1 MAVSG
6 DRGAALVVTLLAMTL
21 VTALG
26 IGIMILADTER
37 LVAANFERSV
47 ETLYAADAMAG
58 RTIGDLRGA
67 ADWNVILAGGVHS
80 AFSEA
85 TRSPRL
91 PSGVTLN
98 LDAITAEV
106 QSQSDALG
114 PAGPNRPV
122 WRLFAWGPLAQLP
135 AASSD
140 QYGAAWVADD
150 RFENDGNAA
159 VDGNDVIA
167 IHAEAYGW
175 SGARRVVE
183 VIVSR
188 RPAACEP
195 AGDYWVASATPISTL
210 TALRSRI
217 PDLSD
222 LQNCNHS
229 GPPEAPRLLSW
240 REVR

>member
-1 MAVSG
+1 MSG
-6 DRGAALVVTLLAMTL
+6 DRGAALVVTLLAMAL

-26 IGIMILADTER
+26 IGIMILADSER
-37 LVAANFERSV
+37 LVAANYERSN

-67 ADWNVILAGGVHS
+67 ADWNAILAGGVQS
-80 AFSEA
+80 AFADA

-98 LDAITAEV
+98 LDAITADV

-114 PAGPNRPV
+114 PAGPNRPI
-122 WRLFAWGPLAQLP
+122 WRLFAWGPLARL

-150 RFENDGNAA
+150 RFEIDGNAGA
-159 VDGNDVIA
+159 DANNVVA

-183 VIVSR
+183 LVVGR
-188 RPAACEP
+188 RAAACES
-195 AGDYWVASATPISTL
+195 AGGYWLASLRPTSTM

-222 LQNCNHS
+222 LQNCNSS
-229 GPPEAPRLLSW
+229 GPPEVPRLLSW

>member
-1 MAVSG
+1 MSG
-6 DRGAALVVTLLAMTL
+6 DRGAALIVTLLALAL
-21 VTALG
+21 VAALG
-26 IGIMILADTER
+26 IGIMELANTER
-37 LVAANFERSV
+37 LVAANYERSV
-47 ETLYAADAMAG
+47 ETLYAADAIAA
-58 RTIGDLRGA
+58 RTIGDLRAA
-67 ADWNVILAGGVHS
+67 ADWSAILAGSVQS
-80 AFSEA
+80 AFSDT

-98 LDAITAEV
+98 LDAITVDV

-114 PAGPNRPV
+114 PAGPNRPI

-135 AASSD
+135 AVASG

-150 RFENDGNAA
+150 RFDADGNAGA
-159 VDGNDVIA
+159 DANDVIA

-183 VIVSR
+183 AVVGR

-195 AGDYWVASATPISTL
+195 AGGYWLASLRPISTM
-210 TALRSRI
+210 TATRSRI

-222 LQNCNHS
+222 LQNCTHS
-229 GPPEAPRLLSW
+229 GPAEAPRLLSW